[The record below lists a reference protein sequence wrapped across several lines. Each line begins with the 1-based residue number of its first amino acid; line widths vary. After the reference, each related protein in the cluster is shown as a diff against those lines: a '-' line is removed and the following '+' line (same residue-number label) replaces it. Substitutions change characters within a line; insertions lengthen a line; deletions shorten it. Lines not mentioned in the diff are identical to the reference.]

1 MATLLGNTWHYFIRG
16 HEGLDNAVNKDSKLR
31 IRTRFVLDQS
41 LLWSRT
47 QFPHLLMG
55 QSRGSCLSPNTVV
68 KDGWDGGLS
77 AFVCNSVSYRS
88 VLCAKFQEFFFREGC
103 SASYQWFKDE
113 LIKLFFLFCFYFVCF
128 PSGTDI
134 QRYAEVQKG
143 HDSATLGRI
152 NASRFHCFQ
161 QGHLIK
167 PLVLMLSDPQF
178 PD

>member
-103 SASYQWFKDE
+103 SASYQ
-113 LIKLFFLFCFYFVCF
+113 
-128 PSGTDI
+128 
-134 QRYAEVQKG
+134 
-143 HDSATLGRI
+143 
-152 NASRFHCFQ
+152 
-161 QGHLIK
+161 
-167 PLVLMLSDPQF
+167 
-178 PD
+178 